1 MATLCTA
8 ATIGFGL
15 ASSAAITESRFGS
28 AMAFGEPNSRMSA
41 PPENAL
47 PAPVTTT
54 ALTLS
59 SARALSSP
67 STMPRRVS

>member
-1 MATLCTA
+1 MATLWIA

-15 ASSAAITESRFGS
+15 ASKAAMSESRFGS
-28 AMAFGEPNSRMSA
+28 AIAFGEPNSRMSA

-47 PAPVTTT
+47 PAPVTTI
-54 ALTLS
+54 ALTAAS
-59 SARALSSP
+59 ASARSRP

>member
-8 ATIGFGL
+8 ATIGLVL
-15 ASSAAITESRFGS
+15 ASSARMTESRFGS
-28 AMAFGEPNSRMSA
+28 AVAFGEPNSRMSA

-47 PAPVTTT
+47 PAPVTTMAFT
-54 ALTLS
+54 AS
-59 SARALSSP
+59 SAIALSSP

>member
-1 MATLCTA
+1 MATLWIA

-15 ASSAAITESRFGS
+15 ASNAAISESRFGS
-28 AMAFGEPNSRMSA
+28 AIAFGEPNSRMSA

-47 PAPVTTT
+47 PAPVTTI
-54 ALTLS
+54 ALTAA
-59 SARALSSP
+59 SASALSRP